1 MTAPHARSSPA
12 ARLVGAATLL
22 LHGVVTTP
30 AGAAAP
36 RVGVT
41 VVAAASSG
49 ARRETSLW
57 LVLDGPLLPR
67 ARGPRAARGASSG
80 APLAE
85 GDAGSDPSPAPAGPP
100 AAPAVAPPDRPP
112 PEPPLEVPRLAPA
125 LVRDTVSAARR
136 AAATQRARQ
145 RLLAVARR
153 ARRAAALPDVQARGG
168 RTTDESLEL
177 RPTAEDPYRFTESGQ
192 TRLVGELRLRW
203 ELDRVAFDPA
213 ELRLLTLEQARARA
227 EAELVRQVLALLFA
241 WHRGRVLAADPAL
254 DPQDRV
260 AASLDAMEAALTLDV
275 LTGGWFVARVAALDP
290 LAPRGP

>member
-1 MTAPHARSSPA
+1 MTASRLRSSPA
-12 ARLVGAATLL
+12 PRRVGLAALL
-22 LHGVVTTP
+22 LPAGVATP

-36 RVGVT
+36 RAGVT
-41 VVAAASSG
+41 VIAAASSG
-49 ARRETSLW
+49 ARHETSLW

-67 ARGPRAARGASSG
+67 ARRPRAASGSS
-80 APLAE
+80 
-85 GDAGSDPSPAPAGPP
+85 SPAPIAEGAAGSEPPPASPGPP
-100 AAPAVAPPDRPP
+100 PPPPVTPPDRA

-241 WHRGRVLAADPAL
+241 WHRGRVVAADPAL
-254 DPQDRV
+254 DPRDRV

-275 LTGGWFVARVAALDP
+275 LTAGWFVARVAALEP
-290 LAPRGP
+290 LAPSPP